1 MSGLFFRD
9 EYGFVNKFA
18 CSRESYLAFRDRY
31 RDKKEEMEK
40 TWKKLVRLTTT
51 SDSGTKTG
59 TPPPQTNR
67 SISTPNSHVYKFEPF
82 GPVSKKALRQGIP
95 SHLRPM
101 AWYFYSGGEALR
113 TRHPNPTAFYE
124 SLLMQPKPTAFFM
137 LTDRMKMDFR
147 DILPTNELVRRD
159 FFAASNTMINDI
171 PDVGRVRIIPDRS
184 ESPNETRPR
193 RMTIFDRDPKT
204 SDVAAAAVSTISTSA
219 GSTPFMSRLYNVLVA
234 FFLFR
239 PRLEYC
245 RAVCTIAAIFLLVI
259 QDEEKTFWTLSA
271 IFSNYAA
278 EEAETFE
285 APGEEAILFHDFRND
300 SEETIKSQVSSTSS
314 FESGNSLNAAGF
326 KYFPEEMFR
335 DTSTCS
341 YAALD
346 GFKSVLEKK
355 KSTLVSN
362 LDSLEIPVS
371 LLTTT
376 WFQSVFV
383 DVLPTESSMRVIDA
397 FIGEGFK
404 VLYRVALALF
414 FLNETELMGKLRPR
428 SSSAPGFFS
437 SLIGTSSSGS
447 GSGRSNSPNQSEAAT
462 SQAILNLIKFMP
474 KKQVDADVL
483 MDCAFNRVGSL
494 PMSAVLAGC
503 KRAAEVEKPLQSI
516 RRFSQTPETKLS
528 MDTIRRVSTTG
539 R

>member
-1 MSGLFFRD
+1 
-9 EYGFVNKFA
+9 
-18 CSRESYLAFRDRY
+18 
-31 RDKKEEMEK
+31 MEK
-40 TWKKLVRLTTT
+40 TWKKLVRLTNE
-51 SDSGTKTG
+51 STKST
-59 TPPPQTNR
+59 TPPPQINR
-67 SISTPNSHVYKFEPF
+67 STSIWNSYLYKFEPF

-113 TRHPNPTAFYE
+113 SLHPNPTAFYE
-124 SLLMQPKPTAFFM
+124 SLLMQPKPSAFFM

-159 FFAASNTMINDI
+159 YFSAANTMINDV
-171 PDVGRVRIIPDRS
+171 PDVGRVRIIPDRAD
-184 ESPNETRPR
+184 SPNETRPR

-204 SDVAAAAVSTISTSA
+204 SAESSYVTAAVVSTIATTTS
-219 GSTPFMSRLYNVLVA
+219 SIPFMSRLYNVLVA
-234 FFLFR
+234 FFVFR
-239 PRLEYC
+239 PRVEYC
-245 RAVCTIAAIFLLVI
+245 RAICTIAAIFLLVI
-259 QDEEKTFWTLSA
+259 QDEEKTFWTLSS
-271 IFSNYAA
+271 IFSNYAN
-278 EEAETFE
+278 ETETFE
-285 APGEEAILFHDFRND
+285 TPSEETITFHDFRND
-300 SEETIKSQVSSTSS
+300 SEVTVKSQVSNTSAG
-314 FESGNSLNAAGF
+314 SGMTLNASGF

-346 GFKSVLEKK
+346 GFKAILGRK
-355 KSTLVSN
+355 KSTLVSHM
-362 LDSLEIPVS
+362 DALEIPVS

-376 WFQSVFV
+376 WFQSLFV
-383 DVLPTESSMRVIDA
+383 DVLPTESSMRVLDA

-414 FLNETELMGKLRPR
+414 FLNENELMSKLKPR

-437 SLIGTSSSGS
+437 SLLGTSNSNS
-447 GSGRSNSPNQSEAAT
+447 RSNSPHQNEAA
-462 SQAILNLIKFMP
+462 SPQAFLNLIKFMP
-474 KKQVDADVL
+474 KRQVDADVL

-494 PMSAVLAGC
+494 SMSTILAEC

-528 MDTIRRVSTTG
+528 METIRRVSTTG